1 MHVGAI
7 RVFLCGHIGA
17 VVFALCVQNVL
28 LAQEKAVSPQRTTAS
43 VPFVGCGS
51 EGQVGPLEA
60 PKGTS
65 PPAPTLSDQEAQ
77 KLAYYKSAASAGVLA
92 PRGWFCFGTY
102 GSNGNA
108 LFVSSQ
114 PIDTAKIF
122 SNGGTGLPGP
132 AVEISHRYGGTSG
145 RFEVA
150 EIVARVF
157 PAYKS
162 FAADVMK
169 EGISQPFT
177 FGPYPKDILTYKS
190 KTVVEYQTPAQT
202 DGLGTH
208 SALKKNSG
216 SIDGVAILVGQ
227 TPPDILL
234 LSVRLPPDQCGLA
247 SAIVRQVERDASS
260 QLK

>member
-1 MHVGAI
+1 V
-7 RVFLCGHIGA
+7 
-17 VVFALCVQNVL
+17 
-28 LAQEKAVSPQRTTAS
+28 
-43 VPFVGCGS
+43 
-51 EGQVGPLEA
+51 
-60 PKGTS
+60 
-65 PPAPTLSDQEAQ
+65 PTLSLQEAQ

-108 LFVSSQ
+108 LFVSPQ

-122 SNGGTGLPGP
+122 SNGGSGFPGP
-132 AVEISHRYGGTSG
+132 AIEISHRYGGTSG

-150 EIVARVF
+150 EIIARVF

-162 FAADVMK
+162 FADGVMK
-169 EGISQPFT
+169 EGVGQPLT
-177 FGPYPKDILTYKS
+177 FGPYPKDTLTYKS
-190 KTVVEYQTPAQT
+190 KTVVEYQTPAQA

-227 TPPDILL
+227 TPPDMLL
-234 LSVRLPPDQCGLA
+234 LSVRLSPDQSGLTA
-247 SAIVRQVERDASS
+247 AIVRQVERDASR
-260 QLK
+260 LK